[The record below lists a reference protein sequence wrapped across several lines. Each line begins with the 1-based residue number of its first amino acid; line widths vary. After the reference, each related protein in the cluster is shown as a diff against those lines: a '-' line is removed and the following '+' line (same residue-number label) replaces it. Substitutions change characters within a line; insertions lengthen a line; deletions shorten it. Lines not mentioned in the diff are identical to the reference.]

1 MATQNPTT
9 LKKIILLTIL
19 LACKVRDTIA
29 FGFGP
34 FGRVTVT
41 IINEVIAPD
50 LKTITVHCKSQDDD
64 LGFHTLLFGGS
75 YAFSFKPKF
84 LTRNTL
90 FFCGFTWPENPYRH
104 YLDIYDYK
112 HDNCE
117 NCTWHI
123 NKSGG
128 CLNDHKCG
136 FWKDV
141 ELIDEYNNSKWTQ
154 TKELDEIGHANP
166 PTF

>member
-1 MATQNPTT
+1 MAAQNSMT
-9 LKKIILLTIL
+9 LKFSILLTIL

-29 FGFGP
+29 FGP

-41 IINEVIAPD
+41 IINNVIAPD
-50 LKTITVHCKSQDDD
+50 LKTITVHCKSKDDD

-75 YAFSFKPKF
+75 YEFSFTPKI

-112 HDNCE
+112 HDNCK

-123 NKSGG
+123 NVSGG

-141 ELIDEYNNSKWTQ
+141 ELM
-154 TKELDEIGHANP
+154 DEIGHAHP